1 MYRPLPDEVTIS
13 ESTIEGLGLF
23 ATKDI
28 SSGHQFG
35 ISHVSDTGFDNGYI
49 RTPLGGFVNHSN
61 EPNCELV
68 RKREFDSFN
77 PPIAKNGRHLILTAT
92 RDIKVGEEITTK
104 YSLYNFGEDNE

>member
-61 EPNCELV
+61 EPNCELI

-77 PPIAKNGRHLILTAT
+77 PPIAKNGRHLILTAI
-92 RDIKVGEEITTK
+92 RDIREGEEITTK
-104 YSLYNFGEDNE
+104 YSLYNFGEGNE